1 MLKTSRDPY
10 GYKNLLAYKKA
21 EELQAR
27 CSELTHLFPKL
38 KTLIA
43 LGDQMDR
50 SARSV
55 KQNIVEGW
63 KRNSTKEYYEFLGF
77 AIAANAELE
86 EDCADIWRG
95 IYPELMGIKG
105 VMGERGKRDGGGE
118 IGKRGEK
125 SEIGVMGV
133 KGIMGEKGKM
143 GMMERKKETEI
154 SSSSSSHS
162 PHSTPLSHFS
172 LLDIE
177 NLSFY
182 PLDTSLPSIIQLKLR
197 AKELNFLLGKLQK
210 SLEQKMLAERT
221 LPSADRF
228 KKLETQQHN
237 NKKQYEELLA
247 QQGLIR
253 LENGQVVEKNEPQ

>member
-95 IYPELMGIKG
+95 IYSELMGIKG
-105 VMGERGKRDGGGE
+105 VMGER
-118 IGKRGEK
+118 
-125 SEIGVMGV
+125 
-133 KGIMGEKGKM
+133 GKM

-228 KKLETQQHN
+228 RKLETQQYN

>member
-95 IYPELMGIKG
+95 IYPELMGVKGGMDEKGGMGVMDVRGKKGIKG
-105 VMGERGKRDGGGE
+105 
-118 IGKRGEK
+118 
-125 SEIGVMGV
+125 
-133 KGIMGEKGKM
+133 
-143 GMMERKKETEI
+143 TP
-154 SSSSSSHS
+154 SS
-162 PHSTPLSHFS
+162 P
-172 LLDIE
+172 
-177 NLSFY
+177 
-182 PLDTSLPSIIQLKLR
+182 
-197 AKELNFLLGKLQK
+197 
-210 SLEQKMLAERT
+210 
-221 LPSADRF
+221 
-228 KKLETQQHN
+228 
-237 NKKQYEELLA
+237 
-247 QQGLIR
+247 
-253 LENGQVVEKNEPQ
+253 